1 MSILL
6 ILQPLLRLWWGLNR
20 VGCYAQHCVLI
31 ECGAHVSEW
40 EREAEMAVKKQV
52 MPTHM
57 YMTTVTPKQ
66 HNTAPKVVIFEEK

>member
-1 MSILL
+1 M
-6 ILQPLLRLWWGLNR
+6 
-20 VGCYAQHCVLI
+20 LI

-66 HNTAPKVVIFEEK
+66 HNTAPKVVVFEEK